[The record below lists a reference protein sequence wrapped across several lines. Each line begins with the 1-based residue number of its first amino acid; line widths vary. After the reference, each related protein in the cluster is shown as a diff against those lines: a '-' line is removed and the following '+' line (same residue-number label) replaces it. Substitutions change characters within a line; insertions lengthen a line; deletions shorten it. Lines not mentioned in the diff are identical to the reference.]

1 MGKKF
6 DLAGLLEKQKA
17 MQNEGSAGV
26 PAGGPRPRSVSD
38 PDTGKQQIR
47 YIPLELIDPDPDN
60 FYTMDGLEELAG
72 SIEML
77 GLQQPLLVRPGENG
91 HYITISGHRRR
102 AAIQLISDGGS
113 GQFAGGVPC
122 IVDES
127 PASDALRELK
137 LIMANAD
144 TRKMNSADQGKQ
156 AERIEDLLRQLVDE
170 GYEFPGRLR
179 DWVAELSGLS
189 RTKLARLKV
198 IREKLEKSIRKAYY
212 DKGTLGESSAYA
224 LARLPEDAQRRI
236 VDWYRA
242 RNSGGSDKNG
252 LRYLYENTIESYGK
266 DLTRVQALTCPEK
279 LGGGECLNR
288 AGILEH
294 LWRGSYRAYGGSCA
308 AKSCCFTCGELA
320 TCKNVCPKMAEK
332 AKAEK
337 AKRREASRAEKE
349 AREQEEAAPK
359 EWVRNVWQRFG
370 SALTR
375 AGLEEKNLESIR
387 KIWQIPSDEVKALE
401 AGKSKK
407 IRADMCLP
415 FSNASYRHDFEK
427 LIALADRLDVSIDY
441 LLCRS
446 DDPGRGGVA
455 AAGMEGAAG
464 TAWHWGKDGLPINR
478 PLLTYSKTNLGDW
491 YRAAIW
497 TGSVFVDP
505 SNPKKELTGLLF
517 TRWAEIPEEGRSF
530 PPAAQG
536 AGEPAEPYWRPFP
549 MVKPPKGQRAFVQ
562 QESSG
567 PGYFTEARLAKWD
580 GNAWTWAS
588 SDAGI
593 AEIEATR
600 VIWWF
605 PEPAY
610 PAEAEDGED
619 EENDG

>member
-6 DLAGLLEKQKA
+6 DLAGLI
-17 MQNEGSAGV
+17 AGQE
-26 PAGGPRPRSVSD
+26 AAAAVSD
-38 PDTGKQQIR
+38 SDTGKQQIR

-60 FYTMDGLEELAG
+60 FYTMEGLEELAG

-102 AAIQLISDGGS
+102 AAIQLISEGGS
-113 GQFAGGVPC
+113 GQFAEGVPC

-252 LRYLYENTIESYGK
+252 LRYLYENTIESYAK

-294 LWRGSYRAYGGSCA
+294 LWRGSYRVYGGSCA

-370 SALTR
+370 SALSR

-387 KIWQIPSDEVKALE
+387 KIYQIPSDEVKALE

-446 DDPGRGGVA
+446 DDPGRGGGA
-455 AAGMEGAAG
+455 AAGTEGAAG

-549 MVKPPKGQRAFVQ
+549 KVKPPKGQRAFVQ

-580 GNAWTWAS
+580 GKIWTWVS
-588 SDAGI
+588 SDPGI
-593 AEIEATR
+593 SEIEATR

-610 PAEAEDGED
+610 PAETEDDDAEED
-619 EENDG
+619 NP

>member
-1 MGKKF
+1 MAF
-6 DLAGLLEKQKA
+6 DLSEML
-17 MQNEGSAGV
+17 
-26 PAGGPRPRSVSD
+26 RDVSR
-38 PDTGKQQIR
+38 PDTGREQIE
-47 YIPLELIDPDPDN
+47 YLPLELIDPDPEN
-60 FYTMDGLEELAG
+60 FYSLDGLNELAAN
-72 SIEML
+72 IETV
-77 GLQQPLLVRPGENG
+77 GLQQPLRVRHTQSDGG
-91 HYITISGHRRR
+91 HYTVISGHRRR
-102 AAIQLISDGGS
+102 AAIRLISDGGS
-113 GQFAGGVPC
+113 GQFAEGVPC

-242 RNSGGSDKNG
+242 RNSGGTGKNG

-266 DLTRVQALTCPEK
+266 DLARVQALSCPEK

-332 AKAEK
+332 ARAEK

-359 EWVRNVWQRFG
+359 AWVQNVWQRFG

-375 AGLEEKNLESIR
+375 AGLEEKDLESIR
-387 KIWQIPSDEVKALE
+387 KIYQIPSDEVKALE

-415 FSNASYRHDFEK
+415 FSNASYRHDFDK
-427 LIALADRLDVSIDY
+427 LITLADRLDVSIDY

-446 DDPGRGGVA
+446 DDPGRGGG
-455 AAGMEGAAG
+455 AGTGTEGAAG

-536 AGEPAEPYWRPFP
+536 AGESAEPYWRPFP
-549 MVKPPKGQRAFVQ
+549 KVKPPKGQRALVVQ
-562 QESSG
+562 RQGAYERLT
-567 PGYFTEARLAKWD
+567 FEAKLAQFD
-580 GNAWTWAS
+580 GNAWTWVS
-588 SDAGI
+588 ELIPDVE
-593 AEIEATR
+593 AER
-600 VIWWF
+600 VEWWL
-605 PEPAY
+605 PEPAF
-610 PAEAEDGED
+610 PEETEEDD
-619 EENDG
+619 VENPSE

>member
-6 DLAGLLEKQKA
+6 DLAELISG
-17 MQNEGSAGV
+17 QNPGVSGS
-26 PAGGPRPRSVSD
+26 
-38 PDTGKQQIR
+38 DTSREQIT
-47 YIPLELIDPDPDN
+47 YIPFGDIIPDKHN
-60 FYTMDGLEELAG
+60 GYSMDGLEELAR
-72 SIEML
+72 SIEIA
-77 GLQQPLLVRPGENG
+77 GLQQPLRVRPIPEEPG
-91 HYITISGHRRR
+91 HYRIVSGHRRHG
-102 AAIQLISDGGS
+102 AIYILIKQGS
-113 GQFAGGVPC
+113 EQFLGGVPC
-122 IVDES
+122 IVDAGTAS
-127 PASDALRELK
+127 PALREL
-137 LIMANAD
+137 LLLLGNAD
-144 TRKMNSADQGKQ
+144 NRKLTSADQEQQ
-156 AERIEDLLRQLVDE
+156 AERISDCLRRLEDE
-170 GYEFPGRLR
+170 GYEFPGRHR
-179 DWVAELSGLS
+179 DWVSKLSGLS

-198 IREKLEKSIRKAYY
+198 IREKLEKSIKRAYY

-242 RNSGGSDKNG
+242 RNSGGTDKNG
-252 LRYLYENTIESYGK
+252 LRYLYENTIESYAR
-266 DLTRVQALTCPEK
+266 DLARVQTLTCPEK

-294 LWRGSYRAYGGSCA
+294 LWRGSYRSYAGTCA
-308 AKSCCFTCGELA
+308 GKSCCFTCGELA
-320 TCKNVCPKMAEK
+320 SCKNVCPKMAEK
-332 AKAEK
+332 AKTEK
-337 AKRREASRAEKE
+337 ANRREATRAEKE

-387 KIWQIPSDEVKALE
+387 KIYQIPSDEVKALE
-401 AGKSKK
+401 AGESKK

-415 FSNASYRHDFEK
+415 FSNSSYRHDFDK

-446 DDPGRGGVA
+446 DDPGRGDA
-455 AAGMEGAAG
+455 AAGTEAGGAAG
-464 TAWHWGKDGLPINR
+464 TAWHWGKDDLPINR

-517 TRWAEIPEEGRSF
+517 TRWAEIPEEGRFF
-530 PPAAQG
+530 PPAAKE
-536 AGEPAEPYWRPFP
+536 AGEAAEPYWRPFP
-549 MVKPPKGQRAFVQ
+549 KVKPTKGQRAFVQ

-567 PGYFTEARLAKWD
+567 PGYFTEARLAEWD
-580 GNAWTWAS
+580 GNAWTWVS
-588 SDAGI
+588 SDPGI
-593 AEIEATR
+593 SEIEVTR

-605 PEPAY
+605 PDPAY
-610 PAEAEDGED
+610 PAETEDD
-619 EENDG
+619 NAEENP

>member
-6 DLAGLLEKQKA
+6 DLAGLI
-17 MQNEGSAGV
+17 AGQE
-26 PAGGPRPRSVSD
+26 AGAAVSD
-38 PDTGKQQIR
+38 SDTGKQQIR

-60 FYTMDGLEELAG
+60 FYTMEGLEELAG

-102 AAIQLISDGGS
+102 AAIRLLTEGGS
-113 GQFAGGVPC
+113 DQFAGGVPC

-144 TRKMNSADQGKQ
+144 TRRMNSADQGKQ

-266 DLTRVQALTCPEK
+266 DLARVQALTCPEK

-294 LWRGSYRAYGGSCA
+294 LWRGSYRAYAGSCA
-308 AKSCCFTCGELA
+308 GKSCCFTCGELA

-337 AKRREASRAEKE
+337 ASRREAAKAEKE

-359 EWVRNVWQRFG
+359 AWVQNVWQRFG

-387 KIWQIPSDEVKALE
+387 KIYQIPSDEVKALE

-446 DDPGRGGVA
+446 DDPGRGGGA
-455 AAGMEGAAG
+455 AAG
-464 TAWHWGKDGLPINR
+464 T
-478 PLLTYSKTNLGDW
+478 
-491 YRAAIW
+491 
-497 TGSVFVDP
+497 
-505 SNPKKELTGLLF
+505 
-517 TRWAEIPEEGRSF
+517 EE
-530 PPAAQG
+530 
-536 AGEPAEPYWRPFP
+536 WRPFP
-549 MVKPPKGQRAFVQ
+549 KVKPPKGQRAFVQ

-567 PGYFTEARLAKWD
+567 PGYFTEARLAEWD
-580 GNAWTWAS
+580 GKAWTWVS
-588 SDAGI
+588 SDPGI
-593 AEIEATR
+593 SEIEVTR

-610 PAEAEDGED
+610 PAETEDDDAEED
-619 EENDG
+619 NP

>member
-6 DLAGLLEKQKA
+6 DLAELI
-17 MQNEGSAGV
+17 AGQE
-26 PAGGPRPRSVSD
+26 AGAAVSD
-38 PDTGKQQIR
+38 SDTGKQQIR
-47 YIPLELIDPDPDN
+47 YIPLELIEPDPDN
-60 FYTMDGLEELAG
+60 FYTMEGLEELAG

-102 AAIQLISDGGS
+102 AAIRLITDGGS
-113 GQFAGGVPC
+113 GQFAEGVPC

-179 DWVAELSGLS
+179 DWVSELSGLS

-198 IREKLEKSIRKAYY
+198 IREKLEKSIKKAYY

-236 VDWYRA
+236 VDWYRTK
-242 RNSGGSDKNG
+242 NGMGINPKNG
-252 LRYLYENTIESYGK
+252 LRYLYENTIESYAK
-266 DLTRVQALTCPEK
+266 DLDRVQTLTCPEK

-294 LWRGSYRAYGGSCA
+294 LWRGSYRAYNGSCA
-308 AKSCCFTCGELA
+308 GKSCCFTCGELA

-359 EWVRNVWQRFG
+359 AWVRNVWQRFG
-370 SALTR
+370 SALNR
-375 AGLEEKNLESIR
+375 AGLEEKDLESIR
-387 KIWQIPSDEVKALE
+387 KIYQIPSDEVKALE

-415 FSNASYRHDFEK
+415 FSNASYRHDFDK

-455 AAGMEGAAG
+455 AAG
-464 TAWHWGKDGLPINR
+464 
-478 PLLTYSKTNLGDW
+478 
-491 YRAAIW
+491 
-497 TGSVFVDP
+497 TG
-505 SNPKKELTGLLF
+505 E
-517 TRWAEIPEEGRSF
+517 
-530 PPAAQG
+530 
-536 AGEPAEPYWRPFP
+536 WRPFP
-549 MVKPPKGQRAFVQ
+549 KMKPPKGQRAFVQ
-562 QESSG
+562 QASSG

-580 GNAWTWAS
+580 GNAWTWVS

-593 AEIEATR
+593 SEIEATR
-600 VIWWF
+600 VIWWL

-610 PAEAEDGED
+610 PAETEDDDAEEAI
-619 EENDG
+619 

>member
-6 DLAGLLEKQKA
+6 DLAGLI
-17 MQNEGSAGV
+17 AGQEAQSGARASQ
-26 PAGGPRPRSVSD
+26 PGALAHGMSD
-38 PDTGKQQIR
+38 SDTGKQQIR

-77 GLQQPLLVRPGENG
+77 GLQQPLLVRPGVNG

-102 AAIQLISDGGS
+102 AAIRLITDGGS

-236 VDWYRA
+236 VDWYRG
-242 RNSGGSDKNG
+242 RNSGGSDNNG
-252 LRYLYENTIESYGK
+252 LRYLYENTIESYAK
-266 DLTRVQALTCPEK
+266 DMDRVQALTCPEK

-320 TCKNVCPKMAEK
+320 TCRNVCPKMAEK

-337 AKRREASRAEKE
+337 EKRRKAAKAEKE

-387 KIWQIPSDEVKALE
+387 KIYQIPSDEVKALE

-415 FSNASYRHDFEK
+415 FSNASYRHDFDK

-446 DDPGRGGVA
+446 DDPGRGGA
-455 AAGMEGAAG
+455 AAGAEERIATAPAG
-464 TAWHWGKDGLPINR
+464 PRNDGD
-478 PLLTYSKTNLGDW
+478 GD
-491 YRAAIW
+491 A
-497 TGSVFVDP
+497 
-505 SNPKKELTGLLF
+505 
-517 TRWAEIPEEGRSF
+517 
-530 PPAAQG
+530 
-536 AGEPAEPYWRPFP
+536 PAEPYWRPFP
-549 MVKPPKGQRAFVQ
+549 KVKPPKGQRAFVQ
-562 QESSG
+562 QASSG

-580 GNAWTWAS
+580 GNAWTWVS

-593 AEIEATR
+593 SEIEATR

-610 PAEAEDGED
+610 PAETEDDDAEEAI
-619 EENDG
+619 

>member
-6 DLAGLLEKQKA
+6 DLAGLI
-17 MQNEGSAGV
+17 AGQEAQSGARASQ
-26 PAGGPRPRSVSD
+26 PGALAHGMSD

-102 AAIQLISDGGS
+102 AAIRLISDGGS
-113 GQFAGGVPC
+113 SQFAGGVPC

-198 IREKLEKSIRKAYY
+198 IREKLEKSIKKAYY

-242 RNSGGSDKNG
+242 RNSNGSSQSG
-252 LRYLYENTIESYGK
+252 LRYLYENTIESYAK
-266 DLTRVQALTCPEK
+266 DLDRVQALTCPEK

-337 AKRREASRAEKE
+337 ARRREAAKAEKE

-359 EWVRNVWQRFG
+359 AWVRNVWQRFG

-387 KIWQIPSDEVKALE
+387 KIYQIPSDEVKALE

-446 DDPGRGGVA
+446 EKPGGGGGA
-455 AAGMEGAAG
+455 AAE
-464 TAWHWGKDGLPINR
+464 
-478 PLLTYSKTNLGDW
+478 
-491 YRAAIW
+491 
-497 TGSVFVDP
+497 
-505 SNPKKELTGLLF
+505 
-517 TRWAEIPEEGRSF
+517 AEE
-530 PPAAQG
+530 
-536 AGEPAEPYWRPFP
+536 WRPFP

-562 QESSG
+562 QRSSG
-567 PGYFTEARLAKWD
+567 PGYFTEARLAEWD
-580 GNAWTWAS
+580 GKVWTWVS
-588 SDAGI
+588 SDPGI
-593 AEIEATR
+593 SEIEVTR

-610 PAEAEDGED
+610 PAETEDDDAEEAI
-619 EENDG
+619 